1 MPEAAVSPLSIAG
14 ILWETLRLFLQHWK
28 RHLILSFLCALP
40 MAVLLG
46 LGFFQPIAE
55 SMRLI
60 VDAERS
66 AGGPVAQVRL
76 PPDAML
82 RLFSSMALTLL
93 MMSAYATAWWLGL
106 FSLRREGMALLEAY
120 AATLSRFIVFGII
133 LLCLMTTASFV
144 GSSLLG
150 PLVGLVGDGVAFLTL
165 LIVAVFLGFAM
176 RLGLALPATAWGES
190 ISFGKAW
197 TASQGLTFRLG
208 AVTVLLLLLALFV
221 SLILQ
226 GLLTAGDM
234 LATGWGAGLAVFLM
248 SPVNFLL
255 YALPFSAL
263 AAVFAELRQGKKL

>member
-1 MPEAAVSPLSIAG
+1 
-14 ILWETLRLFLQHWK
+14 
-28 RHLILSFLCALP
+28 

-46 LGFFQPIAE
+46 LGFFQPITE

-60 VDAERS
+60 VDAERG
-66 AGGPVAQVRL
+66 AGGPVTQVRL
-76 PPDAML
+76 PQGAML
-82 RLFSSMALTLL
+82 RLFSGMALTLL
-93 MMSAYATAWWLGL
+93 TMSAYATAWWLGL
-106 FSLRREGMALLEAY
+106 FALRRQGTALLEAY
-120 AATLSRFIVFGII
+120 AATVSRFIVFGVTLI
-133 LLCLMTTASFV
+133 CLMTTASFV

-208 AVTVLLLLLALFV
+208 AVAVLLLLLALFV

-226 GLLTAGDM
+226 GLLTAGDL

-263 AAVFAELRQGKKL
+263 AAVFTELRRGKKL